1 MAGLAIRKSWAG
13 LWVAAAL
20 LGCVAAGGS
29 AQTIPWRAGSAVRPS
44 AEPAVATPW
53 WPVASGEGG
62 GVHVV
67 VQLDGPADA
76 TRRAELAAGGLRLLS
91 PLGGGNYFATAAAGL
106 TPAECMTLPGLAGVG
121 PIRPEWKLHPQLL
134 AGEPPSWARWT
145 DRGSGKEWAAV
156 CVVFHADVE
165 LIRQGVPLAESVGAT
180 VRDRLR
186 SVNGL
191 VLELPAA
198 GIPPLA
204 GNDLVQWVE
213 PAPPAW
219 GPTNDGA
226 RFQTGADVVQAP
238 PYGLS
243 GAGVTVLVFDGGTAR
258 ATHVDFQGRLRVGDN
273 SGMNYHATHVAGT
286 IGGGGVA
293 NPVYRGMAPGVALLS
308 YGFQVVGGGGLYTN
322 PGDLEGDYRLAIGD
336 GAVIANNSIGANVEV
351 NGLDCAW
358 QGDYSVTDALVDAIV
373 RGSLGV
379 PFRVVWA
386 GGNER
391 AGSRCDVEGFGD
403 YYSISPPSGA
413 KNQITVGAVHS
424 NSGAMTSFSSWG
436 PTDDGR
442 LKPDLCAPG
451 CQTGGDGGITSCN
464 STSDTAYRSLCGTS
478 QAAPVVCG
486 LSALLIEDY
495 RSQYPGLP
503 LLRNSTIKALL
514 LHAAED
520 LGNPGPDYM
529 YGYGLAK
536 VQPAVDLLRAGGFCE
551 GSVNQGGV
559 YSRVV
564 SVAPGTPA
572 FRVTLAWDD
581 VPGTP
586 NVSPALVND
595 LDLRVFG
602 PDGGRHYPWTLD
614 PLAPAL
620 PAIRTA
626 EDHLNNVEQVQV
638 ENPAAGEW
646 TIEVYGFSVPQGPQA
661 FSLAGDGAT
670 FVATT
675 FSFPNGLPDLVPP
688 GLEFELETRI
698 VSYGESVVPGTARL
712 HHRLDGGSWATIPL
726 TETGPGEY
734 RATLPP
740 AACGQVP
747 EYYFSVE
754 TTEQGVVTEP
764 AAAPAELHTHGI
776 GTWVLWF
783 GDDFEEDRGWTVIP
797 GADSGNWERGDP
809 QQVLSSGVVVQPEDD
824 HTPDPG
830 HLCYVT
836 GAAAGG
842 HAAANDVDGG
852 PSHLVSP
859 PLDLSGTDAVVS
871 YWRWFH
877 ISVQMDDALVVAVTN
892 DGENWVTVEE
902 VSRSEQSWI
911 AAEWRVS
918 DYVVPTAQVRV
929 RFTIHDT
936 DPGSV
941 LESLVDD
948 FAVRVQTCE
957 SALTGDLN
965 CDQAV
970 NEEDIPPFVLAL
982 IDPGAYAAEFP
993 DCDADRADGNAD
1005 GAIDG
1010 RDIAAFVEALLP
1022 P

>member
-1 MAGLAIRKSWAG
+1 MARRVYRNKWTGLRAAVV
-13 LWVAAAL
+13 VA
-20 LGCVAAGGS
+20 CVATGGS
-29 AQTIPWRAGSAVRPS
+29 AQTIPWRSGAAELPGAESA
-44 AEPAVATPW
+44 AATMRSSMT
-53 WPVASGEGG
+53 SGEGG
-62 GVHVV
+62 AVHVV
-67 VQLDGPADA
+67 VRLDGPADA
-76 TRRAELAAGGLRLLS
+76 RRRAELAGRGLRLLS
-91 PLGGGNYFATAAAGL
+91 PLGGGAYFARVAEGI
-106 TPAECMTLPGLAGVG
+106 TPGDLLDLPGMAGAG

-134 AGEPPSWARWT
+134 AGEPPSWARWS
-145 DRGSGKEWAAV
+145 DRESGEDWAAV
-156 CVVFHADVE
+156 CAVFHADVD
-165 LIRQGVPLAESVGAT
+165 LVRQGIPLAESLGAT
-180 VRDRLR
+180 IRDRIR

-191 VLELPAA
+191 VLELPMAA
-198 GIPPLA
+198 TAVLA
-204 GNDLVQWVE
+204 GHDLVQWVE
-213 PAPPAW
+213 PVPPAW

-226 RFQTGADVVQAP
+226 RLQTGADVVQAP

-243 GAGVTVLVFDGGTAR
+243 GGGVTVLVFDAGTAR
-258 ATHVDFQGRLRVGDN
+258 ATHVDFQGRLWVGDS
-273 SGMNYHATHVAGT
+273 SGLDFHATHVAGT

-322 PGDLEGDYRLAIGD
+322 PGDLESDYRLAIGD
-336 GAVIANNSIGANVEV
+336 GAVIANNSIGANVEL

-391 AGSRCDVEGFGD
+391 SGNRCDVEGFGD

-495 RSQYPGLP
+495 QAQYPGVP

-514 LHAAED
+514 LHTAED
-520 LGNPGPDYM
+520 LGNAGPDYM
-529 YGYGLAK
+529 YGYGLARI
-536 VQPAVDLLRAGGFCE
+536 QPAVDLLRAGGFCE
-551 GSVNQGGV
+551 AAVDQGGV

-564 SVAPGTPA
+564 SVAPGTSVL
-572 FRVTLAWDD
+572 RVTLAWDD
-581 VPGTP
+581 VTGTP
-586 NVSPALVND
+586 NVVPALVND

-602 PDGGRHYPWTLD
+602 PDGGRYYPWTLD
-614 PLAPAL
+614 PMAPA
-620 PAIRTA
+620 ASAVRTA

-646 TIEVYGFSVPQGPQA
+646 TIEVYGFSVPQGPQV
-661 FSLAGDGAT
+661 FSLAGDGAA
-670 FVATT
+670 FVATII
-675 FSFPNGLPDLVPP
+675 SFPNGLPDLVAP
-688 GLEFELETRI
+688 GAGFELEARI
-698 VSYGESVVPGTARL
+698 VTYGESVVPGTAML
-712 HHRLDGGSWATIPL
+712 HHRLDGGPFSTIAL

-734 RATLPP
+734 RVTLPP

-764 AAAPAELHTHGI
+764 TAAPAAVHTHGI
-776 GTWVLWF
+776 GTWVEWF
-783 GDDFEEDRGWTVIP
+783 ADDFEEDRGWTVIP
-797 GADSGNWERGDP
+797 GADGGNWERGDP
-809 QQVLSSGVVVQPEDD
+809 EQVLSSGVIVQPGDD

-859 PLDLSGTDAVVS
+859 VFDLTGGDAVIR

-892 DGENWVTVEE
+892 DGVNWVTVEE
-902 VSRSEQSWI
+902 VARSAQVWNL
-911 AAEWRVS
+911 AEWRVS
-918 DYVVPTAQVRV
+918 DYVVPTAGVQV

-948 FAVRVQTCE
+948 FVVRVRTC
-957 SALTGDLN
+957 AAAVAGDLN

-970 NEEDIPPFVLAL
+970 NGEDIPPFVLAL
-982 IDPGAYAAEFP
+982 IDPGAYAAQFP
-993 DCDADRADGNAD
+993 DCDAARADGNAD
-1005 GAIDG
+1005 GVIDG